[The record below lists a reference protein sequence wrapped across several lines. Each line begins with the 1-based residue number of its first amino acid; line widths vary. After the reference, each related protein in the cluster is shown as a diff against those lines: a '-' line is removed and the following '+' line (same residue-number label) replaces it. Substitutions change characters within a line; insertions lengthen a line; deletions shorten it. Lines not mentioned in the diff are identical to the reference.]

1 MKKLFTLKI
10 ILCFLI
16 TFTLF
21 RDALSQSTIEYQPG
35 TTIEV
40 TAGADICA
48 DNITINGTYTGDG
61 TKCSGPLP
69 VELSSFTANISGGAV
84 KLNWKTETEVNNFG
98 FEIERQVGSLESTVS
113 AFEKIG
119 FINGNGNSNSPKEYS
134 FTDKNPTGGSKF
146 QYRLKQI
153 DNDGQF
159 EYSDIVEIEVVP
171 QQFELSQN
179 YPNPFNPSTTIR
191 FSLPVQTQLKINI
204 YNMLGELVKT
214 LAEGIYD
221 AGYYS
226 INFEATEFSSGTY
239 IYRLE
244 CNNFTETKKMILLR

>member
-1 MKKLFTLKI
+1 MKNIFTLKI
-10 ILCFLI
+10 ILYFLI
-16 TFTLF
+16 ALTLF
-21 RDALSQSTIEYQPG
+21 RNGLSQSSMEFQIG

-40 TAGADICA
+40 TSGADICA

-69 VELSSFTANISGGAV
+69 VELSHFTANISGSAV

-98 FEIERQVGSLESTVS
+98 FEIERQVGGLQSAVSTFV
-113 AFEKIG
+113 KIG
-119 FINGNGNSNSPKEYS
+119 FVSGNGNSNSPKEYS

-159 EYSDIVEIEVVP
+159 EYSDVVEVEIIP
-171 QQFELSQN
+171 LKFELSQN
-179 YPNPFNPSTTIR
+179 YPNPFNPSTAIR

-214 LAEGIYD
+214 LSEGIYE
-221 AGYYS
+221 AGYYN
-226 INFEATEFSSGTY
+226 ITFDAAGLSSGTY
-239 IYRLE
+239 IYRIE
-244 CNNFTETKKMILLR
+244 SEKFRESKKMILLR

>member
-1 MKKLFTLKI
+1 MKKFFTLKI

-16 TFTLF
+16 VLTLF
-21 RDALSQSTIEYQPG
+21 RDALSQSTIEYQ
-35 TTIEV
+35 TNTNIEV
-40 TAGADICA
+40 QSGADICA

-61 TKCSGPLP
+61 TKCNRPLP
-69 VELSSFTANISGGAV
+69 VELSQFTANISGGAV
-84 KLNWKTETEVNNFG
+84 RLNWKTETEVNNFG
-98 FEIERQVGSLESTVS
+98 FEIERQVGSLQSTVS

-119 FINGNGNSNSPKEYS
+119 FINGSGNSNSPKEYS
-134 FTDKNPTGGSKF
+134 FADKNPTGGSKF

-159 EYSDIVEIEVVP
+159 EYSDIVEVEIIP
-171 QQFELSQN
+171 IKFELSQN
-179 YPNPFNPSTTIR
+179 FPNPFNPSTTIR

-214 LAEGIYD
+214 LSEGIYE

-226 INFEATEFSSGTY
+226 IKFDAAGLSSGTY

-244 CNNFTETKKMILLR
+244 SNNFTETKKMILLR